1 MNKLKLLEAIKG
13 GLKGELESINNY
25 KRALENA
32 DENSVVAF
40 LEGRVE
46 EEKLHFNYLLE
57 YYNQINGCDSGE
69 GFDLDVPELP
79 AQESPIISA
88 EFTKRIAEKQ
98 ILFSCFSTAALLEKN
113 AMDFY
118 RACANDSEI
127 PELKDFF
134 EMMTDWE
141 GIHYQDVLNI
151 QKEAEGFFWEVNQ
164 FAPF

>member
-1 MNKLKLLEAIKG
+1 MNKSKLLEAIKG

-40 LEGRVE
+40 LEGRIE

-57 YYNQINGCDSGE
+57 YYNQINGCDSGD

-79 AQESPIISA
+79 AQESPLISA
-88 EFTKRIAEKQ
+88 EFIKRIAGKQ

-118 RACANDSEI
+118 RACAADTEI
-127 PELKDFF
+127 PELNDFF
-134 EMMTDWE
+134 EMMTEWE
-141 GIHYQDVLNI
+141 SVHYQDILNI